1 MVQFLARSVIVMFL
15 GTVMVASRVCSTGGG
30 TGRDWGAE
38 GGAAG
43 GDHG

>member
-15 GTVMVASRVCSTGGG
+15 GTVMVASRVCSSGSGGG
-30 TGRDWGAE
+30 SDWGSE